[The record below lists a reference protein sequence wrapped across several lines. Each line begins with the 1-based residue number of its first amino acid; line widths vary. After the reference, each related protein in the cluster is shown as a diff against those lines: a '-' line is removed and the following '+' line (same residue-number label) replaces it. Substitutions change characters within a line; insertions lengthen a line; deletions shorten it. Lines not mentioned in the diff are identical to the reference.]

1 LLLFSLSGIFLV
13 ETEAAS
19 DKTTM
24 DVKSRMLEGE
34 YVPLIITL
42 KDSPSFKALSKGDA
56 VTLMKERASD
66 SQQNLLTLLKK
77 EKSRGKADK
86 IKQFWIVNAI
96 AVNASPELIEILSR
110 RDDIASIELDS
121 EIKIVED
128 YSALVS
134 QGQIDSATSEIRR
147 INTTKVWEL
156 GIDGIGINVSVIDT
170 GINASHP
177 DIAGRVI
184 KWVDFVNGGGSAYD
198 DHGHGTHVAGT
209 VGGNGSRGTTTG
221 VAPNVSLFGVKV
233 LNSSGLGYESDVIRG
248 IEWSVSNRA
257 NVISMS
263 LGGGNWKNKNC
274 DLDRPSLTSAIN
286 NALALNVTVVSA
298 AGNAASLGV
307 SSPACV
313 SGTIAVGAVYSNDM
327 NASFSSI
334 GFSMKDHGVV
344 APGVNINSLGNFG
357 DYTNKSGTSMATPH
371 VSGTVALL
379 LHAAKKYGLTLSP
392 SQIKNI
398 LETTSVDLGTAG
410 KDDTYGAGRIDVYAA
425 VKSLDANPPLVTAN
439 PTGYQAGSAARNG
452 TAITLN
458 ATITDA
464 VSGVKNASVNVS
476 SINTSL
482 TNIPLY
488 PDSGFWVS
496 DSVIVGASDEIYYLS
511 VTAYDNMNNMNTSV
525 QLSVIVDNT
534 PPLFISTDAQPSI
547 IEAGSENSIFTANV
561 TDITSGVAQVAVD
574 LSAIGD
580 PSSSLMQNIGGGIW
594 QMTVNTTAVGNF
606 SLSVNAT
613 DGAGNIENGTII
625 LNVTDTTPPVVNSAR
640 ATPDSIRADGIDST
654 ALMVSTHDFAS
665 VSSIKNVT
673 VDLTNLGGNA
683 SQEMENS
690 SGIWRFDVTT
700 NKTGINGT
708 IIRLPVNV
716 TDTRNNSNTSTSIP
730 LGIKETINASAGTW
744 RFNFTIDSA
753 IFNAS
758 ISIPESADLSGV
770 LLVAPV
776 DIPDPGGLKHAG
788 VALNLSNLTFDEPL
802 MIEMQYNFSS
812 FIVDETKFRLWF
824 YNTTTDIWEITENSS
839 VDTLN
844 KTVSGYTSHF
854 SVFAPLA
861 DITPPVIS
869 NVTLTQITT
878 GSAIISWD
886 TDKPAQ
892 SLVKHGTTAG
902 SYTSNA
908 EDTSN
913 VTSHSVKLAGLSAGT
928 TYYYIVISTDQSGN
942 TANITGSLTTLSGGG
957 ASSSSG
963 GGGGGGGGVASAEDY
978 SNIEV
983 KEKYDQYIFKDKI
996 TSYIFTSKNNPVLF
1010 VNITGNVNAGEIS
1023 AAVEVLR
1030 SPSSIVKGPA
1040 PGIAYKN
1047 INIWVGTSGFA
1058 VPKNIKNADITFRV
1072 EKQWT
1077 DTVDPVSIALYRYD
1091 SQWIK
1096 LPTQKLRE
1104 DTEFEYYVAST
1115 EKFSPFAIT
1124 GLRNV
1129 EEPISAS
1136 VVKAE
1141 TATDGALIETTTM
1154 TAVPTEKASG
1164 FEVTLAV
1171 ITLCA
1176 IYLIWRKRK

>member
-1 LLLFSLSGIFLV
+1 MLLFSLSGIFLV

-19 DKTTM
+19 DRITM

-34 YVPLIITL
+34 YVPVIITL
-42 KDSPSFKALSKGDA
+42 KDSPSFKTLSKGDA

-66 SQQNLLTLLKK
+66 SQQNLVTLLNK
-77 EKSRGKADK
+77 ERSRGKADK

-96 AVNASPELIEILSR
+96 AVNASPELIEILSK
-110 RDDIASIELDS
+110 RDDVASIELDS
-121 EIKIVED
+121 ELHILED

-134 QGQIDSATSEIRR
+134 QGQIDNATSEIKY

-156 GIDGIGINVSVIDT
+156 GIDGSGINVSVIDT
-170 GINASHP
+170 GINAAHP
-177 DIAGRVI
+177 DIAGRVV
-184 KWVDFVNGGGSAYD
+184 KWVDYINGGGSAYD
-198 DHGHGTHVAGT
+198 DDPYGHGTHVAGT
-209 VGGNGSRGTTTG
+209 VGGNGSLGITTG

-233 LNSSGLGYESDVIRG
+233 LNNKGSGSASDMISG

-257 NVISMS
+257 DVISMS
-263 LGGGNWKNKNC
+263 LGTEQTWMTPDC
-274 DLDRPSLTSAIN
+274 DIDNPAIAYAIN
-286 NALALNVTVVSA
+286 NAVNAGIVVVAA
-298 AGNAASLGV
+298 AGNNASGV
-307 SSPACV
+307 SSPGCIRNA
-313 SGTIAVGAVYSNDM
+313 IAVGAVDSSDSIAY
-327 NASFSSI
+327 FSGRGAAMI
-334 GFSMKDHGVV
+334 DHGVV
-344 APGVNINSLGNFG
+344 APGVGVTSLNLSNG
-357 DYTNKSGTSMATPH
+357 YVALSGTSMATPH
-371 VSGTVALL
+371 VSGMVALL
-379 LHAAKKYGLTLSP
+379 LHAAKKNDLTLSP
-392 SQIKNI
+392 SQIKSI

-410 KDDTYGAGRIDVYAA
+410 KDDTYGAGRINVFAA
-425 VKSLDANPPLVTAN
+425 IAPSVIAN

-452 TAITLN
+452 TAVILN

-464 VSGVKNASVNVS
+464 IAGVKNASVNVS
-476 SINTSL
+476 SINASITNVSL
-482 TNIPLY
+482 SSI
-488 PDSGFWVS
+488 SGFWVN
-496 DSVIVGASDEIYYLS
+496 DNVIVNASDGIYDLN
-511 VTAYDNMNNMNTSV
+511 VTAYNNMGYINNLI
-525 QLSVIVDNT
+525 QLSIIVDNT
-534 PPLFISTDAQPSI
+534 PPLISSASATPSK
-547 IEAGSENSIFTANV
+547 IEAGSGSSILSVNV
-561 TDITSGVAQVAVD
+561 TDNLSGVAQVAVN
-574 LSAIGD
+574 LSAIGGS
-580 PSSSLMQNIGGGIW
+580 PGSPMQNTGGDIW
-594 QMTVNTTAVGNF
+594 QITVNTTAVGNF

-613 DGAGNIENGTII
+613 DGAGNIENGTI
-625 LNVTDTTPPVVNSAR
+625 LLSVTDLTPPVIESAR

-654 ALMVSTHDFAS
+654 TLEIITHDFAD

-708 IIRLPVNV
+708 LIRLPVNV
-716 TDTRNNSNTSTSIP
+716 TDARDNSNTSTSIL
-730 LGIKETINASAGTW
+730 LGIKETINASAGTL
-744 RFNFTIDSA
+744 RFNFTIDST

-758 ISIPESADLSGV
+758 ISIPESTDLSGV

-776 DIPDPGGLKHAG
+776 DIPALDGLKHAG
-788 VALNLSNLTFDEPL
+788 VALNLSNLTFDEL
-802 MIEMQYNFSS
+802 IRIEMQYNFSYFSS
-812 FIVDETKFRLWF
+812 FTEDETKLRLWF
-824 YNTTTDIWEITENSS
+824 YNTTTNRWEITENSS

-844 KTVSGYTSHF
+844 RTVSGYTSHF

-861 DITPPVIS
+861 DVTPPVIS
-869 NVTLTQITT
+869 NITLTSVTT

-892 SLVKHGTTAG
+892 SLVKYGTTEG
-902 SYTSNA
+902 SYTSNT

-913 VTSHSVKLAGLSAGT
+913 VTSHSVQLAGLSAGT
-928 TYYYIVISTDQSGN
+928 TYYYIVISTDHSGN
-942 TANITGSLTTLSGGG
+942 TANVTGSLTTLSGGG

-983 KEKYDQYIFKDKI
+983 KEKYDKYIFKDKI

-1030 SPSSIVKGPA
+1030 NPSSIVKGPA

-1077 DTVDPVSIALYRYD
+1077 DAVDPGSIALYRYD

-1124 GLRNV
+1124 ILRSA

-1136 VVKAE
+1136 VVKAGA
-1141 TATDGALIETTTM
+1141 ATDGALIETTTM
-1154 TAVPTEKASG
+1154 TAVPTEKAPG

-1176 IYLIWRKRK
+1176 IYLIGRKRR